1 MRVEYI
7 PGKNSILEALK
18 AGIPIK
24 EIFVE
29 KRKEDRVSEDIRGFA
44 RTQNIP
50 FIPKD
55 SFELDDLIEGT
66 SHQGIVAVMPPFKYA
81 NFDETIA
88 SVKENREKGFFI
100 ILDHLEDTH
109 NFGAIVRTALC
120 GGVHGIIIPEN
131 RSVRVTSTVMK
142 VSVGAVFH
150 LPIIQV
156 KNLVQTIDTLKKEDY
171 WVFGSHQDG
180 KSNIFKT
187 KLEGPLALVVGNEG
201 KGLSSIVKKNCD
213 RLVSIPQKK
222 TVGSLNVSVATGILI
237 YSVYRDS
244 QE

>member
-7 PGKNSILEALK
+7 PGKNSITEALK
-18 AGIPIK
+18 ADVPIK
-24 EIFVE
+24 EIYVE
-29 KRKEDRVSEDIRGFA
+29 KRKEDRISEEIREFA
-44 RTQNIP
+44 RAKNIP

-55 SFELDDLIEGT
+55 WQELDELIEGT
-66 SHQGIVAVMPPFKYA
+66 THQGLVGVMPPFNYA
-81 NFDETIA
+81 NLDTVIEGI
-88 SVKENREKGFFI
+88 KENDEKGFFI
-100 ILDHLEDTH
+100 ILDHLEDPH

-156 KNLVQTIDTLKKEDY
+156 KNLVQTIETLKNEGY
-171 WVFGSHQDG
+171 WIYGSHQDG
-180 KSNIFKT
+180 KTNVFKT
-187 KLEGPLALVVGNEG
+187 KLEAPIALVVGNEG
-201 KGLSSIVKKNCD
+201 KGISPIVKKNCD
-213 RLVSIPQKK
+213 DLIAIPQKK

-237 YSVYRDS
+237 YSVYR
-244 QE
+244 QAME